1 MTKKFIQIV
10 KTYFKTLNYEP
21 KDLSLDFNAFKK
33 SAYQSI
39 CYSKD
44 NDSLRASIYMYR
56 YCSDKW
62 SKIEKIFSKPRL
74 LSKFQKISV
83 DYFSDYYSFVYKRR
97 KKQSYRYILTNNT
110 YKNQIICFYQNDC
123 YELKKDSKNIYFVK
137 VGNNKY
143 KLIDKGYKGTTIL
156 NENGNLICNAFYNAS
171 KFCLDLFKNISPYDI
186 VPIEDNKGN
195 HYMGIY
201 KKSNSLKASILVA
214 IIDFGYFS
222 DKRPDSFASLEM
234 YENDEDESLLMC
246 FALSFI
252 ISTYN
257 NVKHYQTMLLLY
269 SCSKI

>member
-1 MTKKFIQIV
+1 MTTNGKIIRIMTKKFIQTI
-10 KTYFKTLNYEP
+10 KTYFKALKYEP

-44 NDSLRASIYMYR
+44 ND
-56 YCSDKW
+56 
-62 SKIEKIFSKPRL
+62 
-74 LSKFQKISV
+74 
-83 DYFSDYYSFVYKRR
+83 
-97 KKQSYRYILTNNT
+97 
-110 YKNQIICFYQNDC
+110 
-123 YELKKDSKNIYFVK
+123 
-137 VGNNKY
+137 
-143 KLIDKGYKGTTIL
+143 
-156 NENGNLICNAFYNAS
+156 
-171 KFCLDLFKNISPYDI
+171 
-186 VPIEDNKGN
+186 
-195 HYMGIY
+195 
-201 KKSNSLKASILVA
+201 SLKASILVA